1 MAADSIW
8 LMLLGYFAVIAG
20 LSLHV
25 LSEAG
30 TTISSFKAYLKSYPL
45 RIISGFVASTFIY
58 ITWMV
63 NGLDLGEEI
72 LVLEKRQRKTKKK
85 GTMKRV
91 LYFILIILFT
101 SSASIGK
108 QTQLPKPTK
117 VKRFLKVG

>member
-30 TTISSFKAYLKSYPL
+30 TTIASFKAYLKSYPL
-45 RIISGFVASTFIY
+45 RIISGFIASTFIY
-58 ITWMV
+58 ITWMA

-72 LVLEKRQRKTKKK
+72 LVLEKGQVKLFWAMIIGGAGNLIFIKGIDRLRETKI
-85 GTMKRV
+85 GTRLTNGK
-91 LYFILIILFT
+91 
-101 SSASIGK
+101 SS
-108 QTQLPKPTK
+108 
-117 VKRFLKVG
+117 